1 MEGLP
6 YLPNTISIH
15 APRVGSDHSFCPS
28 FDKLRIS
35 IHAPRVGSDFLPAK
49 AKPGQGN
56 FNPRS
61 PCGERHLRATI
72 QILDVIISI
81 HAPRVG
87 SDGYAEPAEDT
98 ELLFQSTLPVW
109 GATKAAGGSV
119 SAFAISIHA
128 PRVGS
133 DSRNI
138 QRYSRKKYMILCIA
152 QNLKCLLLLIAPFLE
167 YFTTFSQKSGANLP
181 EKPCVLFLR
190 TTIKS
195 WAPPGDKCFYS
206 RNVQFFSRI
215 DFPGNKTAGCPFPG
229 P

>member
-1 MEGLP
+1 MWGATGYAVAQNVKFLISIHAPRVGSDDAIEAVLLP
-6 YLPNTISIH
+6 ETISIH
-15 APRVGSDHSFCPS
+15 APRVGSD
-28 FDKLRIS
+28 
-35 IHAPRVGSDFLPAK
+35 
-49 AKPGQGN
+49 
-56 FNPRS
+56 
-61 PCGERHLRATI
+61 RA
-72 QILDVIISI
+72 QQQ
-81 HAPRVG
+81 A
-87 SDGYAEPAEDT
+87 AMMQQ
-98 ELLFQSTLPVW
+98 LFQSTLPVW
-109 GATKAAGGSV
+109 GATGASDYIPAQ
-119 SAFAISIHA
+119 AEISIHA

-167 YFTTFSQKSGANLP
+167 YFTVFSQKSGANLP
-181 EKPCVLFLR
+181 EKPWALFLR

>member
-1 MEGLP
+1 MEKVFQSTLP
-6 YLPNTISIH
+6 VWGATTAFVYFVRFVAISIH
-15 APRVGSDHSFCPS
+15 APRVGSDV
-28 FDKLRIS
+28 IS
-35 IHAPRVGSDFLPAK
+35 AEGAK
-49 AKPGQGN
+49 FFRD

-61 PCGERHLRATI
+61 PCGERPLE
-72 QILDVIISI
+72 S
-81 HAPRVG
+81 
-87 SDGYAEPAEDT
+87 
-98 ELLFQSTLPVW
+98 LPTR
-109 GATKAAGGSV
+109 GAWI
-119 SAFAISIHA
+119 ISIHA